1 VAFLGVPK
9 LFSAERLQLVVC
21 LCDEHF
27 ELELELGSLAA
38 TKLNFVPNR
47 LEDASLIK
55 PQDVDLK

>member
-1 VAFLGVPK
+1 M
-9 LFSAERLQLVVC
+9 LFSAERLRLVVC

-38 TKLNFVPNR
+38 TKLNFVPDR